1 MKKTY
6 KYAVV
11 GLLFMFLA
19 DCEDF
24 LDKCEDSGG
33 LTEEAVYSSYESI
46 RGFLDQVYPK
56 LEAYNTFEGADDGKN
71 QRTYVGVMA
80 DEMSA
85 TYNKTVFA
93 KFFSG
98 AWLTTDKAA
107 NVTEI
112 GNGNN
117 TPIGKALHHFW
128 FFTKSDFFH
137 LVVINAS
144 CFLIQV
150 IFARSIDDTGSV
162 H

>member
-11 GLLFMFLA
+11 GLLFLFLA
-19 DCEDF
+19 GCEDF
-24 LDKCEDSGG
+24 LDKREDSGG

-93 KFFSG
+93 KFFFRG
-98 AWLTTDKAA
+98 MVDY
-107 NVTEI
+107 
-112 GNGNN
+112 
-117 TPIGKALHHFW
+117 
-128 FFTKSDFFH
+128 
-137 LVVINAS
+137 
-144 CFLIQV
+144 
-150 IFARSIDDTGSV
+150 R
-162 H
+162 